1 MATRNRTAL
10 FRKYRTALQQVRPA
24 SASTSAQGAVV
35 ELSNAPLLRGA
46 ASGYNRLSTVDV
58 DGSREG
64 VVSVGLPPPWVD
76 VSEEVAIDMQ
86 KIRSKMGELAKA
98 HARAL
103 MPTFDDIKGKG
114 QEHNIELMSQD
125 ITRLLKKC
133 EQKLRQ
139 LSQDRGHSED
149 MKLRVNVQRSL
160 ATDLQTLS
168 VEFRK
173 HQKGYLQRLQQQQQ
187 QELTVLVLSFLALQR
202 ASITASYERGK
213 EDEFYDP
220 GFNEQQMSRLKKAE
234 VLSEERE
241 KEVQQIMESVNDLA
255 QIMKDL
261 STLVIDQGTIVDRI
275 DYNVQQVATSIEQ
288 GVRELE
294 QAERTQKK
302 GDMVFCVMVLIA
314 LCVFMICVLIF
325 KKLVL

>member
-187 QELTVLVLSFLALQR
+187 QER